1 MYTSKERLIL
11 FDADGTTIDA
21 FSAIDTTFA
30 RHGMEIGDLERFQK
44 RRKLFKYLGGIKEF
58 PGNLKKQFGKHSRK
72 QILTTLTEV
81 YREEAQ
87 LYPGVAS
94 LMRDL
99 IQAPGIRVGLV
110 TRNVTFE
117 PATTLRQLFARHD
130 IDLTAIDFMACL
142 SLSDEKKHP
151 FKMARERF
159 AINPARCYA
168 CGDEVSDFN
177 AAVASGMHPFI
188 VSYGFEDHKRLTKKF
203 EVPDEV
209 ISRSPEEFCER
220 VRNALDL
227 AAPQQRQAA
236 AA

>member
-1 MYTSKERLIL
+1 MYTSSERLIL

-30 RHGMEIGDLERFQK
+30 RHGMDLGDLERFQK

-72 QILTTLTEV
+72 QILNTLTEV
-81 YREEAQ
+81 YREEAA

-94 LMRDL
+94 LLRDL
-99 IQAPGIRVGLV
+99 IRSPGIRVGIV
-110 TRNVTFE
+110 TRNVTHE
-117 PATTLRQLFARHD
+117 PATTLQRLFARHGVD
-130 IDLTAIDFMACL
+130 VTALDFMACL
-142 SLSDEKKHP
+142 GLADDKKHP

-159 AINPARCYA
+159 AINPARCFA

-177 AAVASGMHPFI
+177 AAVSSGMHPFI

-209 ISRSPEEFCER
+209 ISRTPEEFCAR

-227 AAPQQRQAA
+227 GATQPD
-236 AA
+236 